1 MSEVNSAIKEAKEK
15 LGVATPPPTP
25 QVFALIGKAMNEIG
39 AIGKDKEAKNFAGK
53 KMYNFRGIDDVYNV
67 INPVFAK
74 YGLFIIPEIVGQTR
88 EERSRKNES
97 GVEIGVLIYT
107 ILTVR
112 FSIYAPD
119 GSAVRGTTVGEAMDT
134 GDKSANKAMSAALK
148 YFLFQTLLIPTED
161 LRDPD
166 ADVYEGVGARRL
178 PSQRKEPEPKPAE
191 VKKDPPADVTKSNKL
206 PEAKPNPVLKY
217 IANEQAFMAGRLGI
231 ADPKEMKAWF
241 AEKRKALID
250 SGAVENIPAIN
261 LTMEQA
267 KALVEAI
274 YTTFMSDGGSQ

>member
-1 MSEVNSAIKEAKEK
+1 MSETIGIKMD
-15 LGVATPPPTP
+15 PP
-25 QVFALIGKAMNEIG
+25 QVFALIGQAMNEIG

-88 EERSRKNES
+88 EERSRKNEA
-97 GVEIGVLIYT
+97 GNEIGVLIYT

-112 FSIYAPD
+112 FSIFAPD
-119 GSAVRGTTVGEAMDT
+119 GSCVNGTTVGEAMDT

-178 PSQRKEPEPKPAE
+178 PSQRKEPETKPEPKPAPGE
-191 VKKDPPADVTKSNKL
+191 IKKDPPANVTKSNKL
-206 PEAKPNPVLKY
+206 PDNKNNPVLKY
-217 IANEQAFMAGRLGI
+217 IANEQAFMSGRLGI
-231 ADPKEMKAWF
+231 TDAKEMKAWF
-241 AEKRKALID
+241 AEKRKALIE
-250 SGAVENIPAIN
+250 SGAVENIPAMD

-274 YTTFMSDGGSQ
+274 YTTFMSDGGAQ